1 MLREMREEGVH
12 VEFTSLE
19 SHLNLADET
28 PVEQRAASRVQVLG
42 GSTAPVPARLE
53 DGYPR
58 E

>member
-1 MLREMREEGVH
+1 MREEGVH